1 MRILVCGGAG
11 YIGSNMTA
19 LLAAEGHEP
28 TVYDNLSRGHRAA
41 VRNAELIVGDLADY
55 DQLVRILKERR
66 IEAVMHFAA
75 WIEVGES
82 VREPLKY
89 YQNNTS
95 NTQNLLSAMEAVGV
109 GKFVFSSTA
118 AVYGM
123 PETVPITEEMPKAP
137 INPYGETKWAVER
150 MCHYLSETGRLHY
163 AALRYFNACGAGR
176 DGLCGEDHR
185 PESHLIPLIVQAAMG
200 KRPDIK
206 IFGTDYETPDGTC
219 IRDYIHV
226 DDLCRAHL
234 LALGKL
240 GERPEQIYNLGNG
253 QGYSV
258 REVIETVRRISGRD
272 FKVVETDRRPGDPAI
287 LTSDATRARRE
298 LGWTPEKPDLETMV
312 STAWKWHTE
321 NPDGYPD

>member
-28 TVYDNLSRGHRAA
+28 LVYDNLSKGHRGA
-41 VRNAELIVGDLADY
+41 VGDVEFIVGDLADY
-55 DQLVRILKERR
+55 DLLLKTLRGQR

-82 VREPLKY
+82 VQEPLKY
-89 YQNNTS
+89 YRNNTS
-95 NTQNLLSAMEAVGV
+95 NTQNLLSAMEAAGV
-109 GKFVFSSTA
+109 GHFVFSSTA

-123 PETVPITEEMPKAP
+123 PETTPITEEMPKAP

-150 MCHYLSETGRLHY
+150 MCHYQSEAGRLHY
-163 AALRYFNACGAGR
+163 AALRYFNACGAGNN
-176 DGLCGEDHR
+176 GLCGEDHR
-185 PESHLIPLIVQAAMG
+185 PESHLIPLTIQAAMG
-200 KRPDIK
+200 KRPDIR
-206 IFGTDYETPDGTC
+206 IYGTDYDTPDGTC

-240 GERPEQIYNLGNG
+240 DEQPEQVYNLGNG

-258 REVIETVRRISGRD
+258 REVIETVRRVSGRD
-272 FKVVETDRRPGDPAI
+272 FTVVEADRRPGDPAV
-287 LTSDATRARRE
+287 LTSDASKARRE
-298 LGWTPEKPDLETMV
+298 LGWTCQKPALETMV
-312 STAWKWHTE
+312 ATAWQWHSE
-321 NPDGYPD
+321 HPNGYSD